1 MRMRQI
7 KLGTSITIKDTP
19 SMEKYLLEISRIK
32 RISPEEELVLSERIK
47 QGCEKALHQLITAN
61 LRFVISVSKQYQFQG
76 LPLID
81 LINEGNCGLV
91 KAARRFDG
99 SKGFKFI
106 SYAVWWIRQSILQA
120 LADHGRVVRVPLSKI
135 STTQQVYKA
144 QSHLEQQLEREATLE
159 EIATWMGLHADEI
172 KNCLQINLRHYRLDA
187 PLAEEE
193 DLQLADTIEDKG
205 AERADL
211 RLEGPVS
218 LRTEI
223 ARSLGTLSKRQQ
235 YILCAYYGLDR
246 AKALSLEEIGQELGV
261 SRERIRQIKEKAI
274 SKLQHGHRSR
284 QLQCFLGGT

>member
-1 MRMRQI
+1 
-7 KLGTSITIKDTP
+7 
-19 SMEKYLLEISRIK
+19 MEKYLIEISRIK
-32 RISPEEELVLSERIK
+32 RISPEEELELSERIK
-47 QGCEKALHQLITAN
+47 KGCEKALHQLINAN

-135 STTQQVYKA
+135 STTQQVYKT
-144 QSHLEQQLEREATLE
+144 QSLLEQQLEREATLE
-159 EIATWMGLHADEI
+159 EIATWMGLQADEI
-172 KNCLQINLRHYRLDA
+172 KHCLQINLRHYRLDA

-205 AERADL
+205 AERADI

-218 LRTEI
+218 LRTEL
-223 ARSLGTLSKRQQ
+223 ARSLATLSKRQQ

-274 SKLQHGHRSR
+274 SRLQHGHRSR
-284 QLQCFLGGT
+284 LLHSFRGGA